1 MHPMNGPV
9 VEPLE
14 SRTLLSASI
23 QFPVPAPVDVSR
35 LAGPE
40 AEESIAVDPT
50 NPKRIFVASNRTGG
64 SLFGASSSDS
74 GATWTGREFATGMDG
89 LPRACCDPSA
99 AYDSFGNL
107 FFAYLNAVN
116 GRIEMLV
123 STDNGQNFTYLTE
136 FTADGDQP
144 TVATG
149 PGTVWV
155 AFQREASGAIA
166 YKAKVSGL
174 GGVGKFKSQRIIGGE
189 GQNVGDIAIGP
200 AGQVLV
206 GYQVSGGNPEGA
218 STIVTQLD
226 PDGTG
231 PRRVGKQVVVGN
243 TNIGDFDK
251 IPAQIRRSIDAE
263 VGLAYD
269 RSGGPY
275 TGRVYLVYTDETP
288 DESNNTDIVLRYSDN
303 DGQSWSPPVRV
314 NDDSTVNS
322 QFFPRIAVDAV
333 TGNVA
338 ISWYDARNDT
348 GVTGSGSK
356 DLVANND
363 VQFYAVVGSP
373 TADGLQL
380 SANVQIT
387 AGVSTTVT
395 NNNPND
401 FGDYTG
407 LAIFNG
413 QMHPAWADNSN
424 STGDNPDGAGGP
436 LDLYT
441 TTMTVLTDAPIE
453 RGAPIPQLVSK
464 PTAGAGR
471 SYNFAVRYNDPAG
484 QLNLGTFDGADMQ
497 ITAPNGFVFQP
508 TFVKAHRRGA
518 VVTASYRFA
527 PPGGPRAVG
536 PGTYTIGLQGNQVA
550 NLAGQ
555 FAAAR
560 SLFGTFMV

>member
-1 MHPMNGPV
+1 M
-9 VEPLE
+9 
-14 SRTLLSASI
+14 
-23 QFPVPAPVDVSR
+23 
-35 LAGPE
+35 
-40 AEESIAVDPT
+40 
-50 NPKRIFVASNRTGG
+50 
-64 SLFGASSSDS
+64 
-74 GATWTGREFATGMDG
+74 
-89 LPRACCDPSA
+89 
-99 AYDSFGNL
+99 
-107 FFAYLNAVN
+107 
-116 GRIEMLV
+116 
-123 STDNGQNFTYLTE
+123 
-136 FTADGDQP
+136 
-144 TVATG
+144 
-149 PGTVWV
+149 
-155 AFQREASGAIA
+155 
-166 YKAKVSGL
+166 SGL

-189 GQNVGDIAIGP
+189 GQNIGDIAIGP

-231 PRRVGKQVVVGN
+231 PRHFGKQVVVGN
-243 TNIGDFDK
+243 TNVGDFDK
-251 IPAQIRRSIDAE
+251 IPAQVRRSIDAE

-275 TGRVYLVYTDETP
+275 TGRVYMVYTDESP

-363 VQFYAVVGSP
+363 VQFYGVVGSP

-413 QMHPAWADNSN
+413 QMQPAWADNSN
-424 STGDNPDGAGGP
+424 STGNNPDGAGGP
-436 LDLYT
+436 LDLFT
-441 TTMTVLTDAPIE
+441 TTLTVLTDTAVV
-453 RGAPIPQLVSK
+453 RGA
-464 PTAGAGR
+464 R
-471 SYNFAVRYNDPAG
+471 SPACL
-484 QLNLGTFDGADMQ
+484 QAD
-497 ITAPNGFVFQP
+497 
-508 TFVKAHRRGA
+508 RRG
-518 VVTASYRFA
+518 R
-527 PPGGPRAVG
+527 
-536 PGTYTIGLQGNQVA
+536 
-550 NLAGQ
+550 
-555 FAAAR
+555 
-560 SLFGTFMV
+560 